1 MIKVSIFYP
10 NTPGSRFDMDYYCS
24 KHMPMVKER
33 MAGACSHFTVDQG
46 LAGGRPD
53 QPAAYAAIG
62 QLFFDSLESFQKA
75 FGPHAR
81 EIHRCHAGHPDQPG
95 LGALNHVH
103 GENLHDRGAVPNTKN
118 SNCACAR
125 K

>member
-81 EIHRCHAGHPDQPG
+81 DISADIPNYTDVTPVIQISQV
-95 LGALNHVH
+95 LVH
-103 GENLHDRGAVPNTKN
+103 
-118 SNCACAR
+118 
-125 K
+125 

>member
-62 QLFFDSLESFQKA
+62 QLFFDSLESFQEA

-81 EIHRCHAGHPDQPG
+81 EISADIPNYADVTPVIQISQV
-95 LGALNHVH
+95 LVH
-103 GENLHDRGAVPNTKN
+103 
-118 SNCACAR
+118 
-125 K
+125 